1 MSEWKKVKLVDICQ
15 KISYGYTASAT
26 DDPVGP
32 KFLRITD
39 IRHGYIDWEQV
50 PYCEI
55 SALEKEK
62 YQLNIGDICVAR
74 TGASTGVSTVIKH
87 EVDAVFAS
95 YLIRF
100 QVDRQVADPFFVGYV
115 LQSQLFKNHV
125 TGILGGSAQP
135 NANAKQF
142 GSFIFLLPPL
152 PVQRRIAQIL
162 GRLDD
167 KIEVNRRINRTLE
180 AMARAL
186 YRHWFV
192 DFGPFQDGKFVES
205 ELGLIPKGWE
215 VSTIGTESKVVSGG
229 TPSTKVAEYW
239 EDGDIYWATPTDMT
253 SLYAPVIFDT
263 KRKITQLGLKNSSAK
278 LLPPGSV
285 LVTSRATLGVA
296 AINYVPMSTNQGFKS
311 MIPGDRVTAA
321 YLWLYVQHN
330 QDEIHNRAS
339 GTTFM
344 EINSRNFKALPI
356 LVPPIEIMRAFDRIV
371 SKYFDQ
377 IYALEQETVQLAETR
392 DYLLPK
398 LLSGEVEEI

>member
-1 MSEWKKVKLVDICQ
+1 MSEWKKVKLVDISQ

-62 YQLNIGDICVAR
+62 YKLNIGDICVAR

-115 LQSQLFKNHV
+115 LQSQLFENHV
-125 TGILGGSAQP
+125 NGILGGSAQP

-142 GSFIFLLPPL
+142 GSFIFPLPPL

-180 AMARAL
+180 AMAQAL
-186 YRHWFV
+186 YKHWFV
-192 DFGPFQDGKFVES
+192 DFGPFQDGEFVES

-215 VSTIGTESKVVSGG
+215 VRALSEICKLTMGLSPKSEFYNEEGDGLPFHQGVTDFGERFPKHRRFCVVSPRVAQ
-229 TPSTKVAEYW
+229 PS
-239 EDGDIYWATPTDMT
+239 DILI
-253 SLYAPVIFDT
+253 SVRAPVGRINVADT
-263 KRKITQLGLKNSSAK
+263 KIVIGRGLAALNHKQGYNSFLLYQLKHIFAEED
-278 LLPPGSV
+278 
-285 LVTSRATLGVA
+285 
-296 AINYVPMSTNQGFKS
+296 S
-311 MIPGDRVTAA
+311 MG
-321 YLWLYVQHN
+321 
-330 QDEIHNRAS
+330 S
-339 GTTFM
+339 GTIFQA
-344 EINSRNFKALPI
+344 ISKKDLQKLQLI
-356 LVPPIEIMRAFDRIV
+356 VPPQKIV
-371 SKYFDQ
+371 EQFNTITNRYDQ
-377 IYALEQETVQLAETR
+377 QIASLTFESRKLAATR
-392 DYLLPK
+392 DYLLPR
-398 LLSGEVEEI
+398 LLSGEVEVAVAD